1 MTIGI
6 IVIVIVVLIALWFI
20 NQSNQLNR
28 YQVSIEESKKN
39 IDIILVKRYSEML
52 KVAKSYA
59 KHEEK
64 VFTELVTLRQGG
76 SIQETNQVL
85 ANQNDVLTQIRAV
98 GESYPELFSSKQFEN
113 LQREIAEENE
123 DLAASKRIVNSNVR
137 IINQAIVSFP
147 TSLVASIKGLR
158 QFEFLNEDTTGKRDL
173 KDLDYNVN

>member
-39 IDIILVKRYSEML
+39 IDIILVKRYDTISEML

-98 GESYPELFSSKQFEN
+98 GESYPELFEN